1 MLPHVETTNGVTVV
15 FEGIP
20 YTISN
25 TSTIYPSLMQAI
37 RNHDPLWALQLI
49 GSTKK
54 RVEEAVRLS
63 ISLTYSGGC
72 VYHQGKKIGGYAVS
86 KLLGLLD
93 SGKDA
98 TPLINFLTKVQ
109 ANPDPEV
116 IEHLYSFLEKG
127 NMPIT
132 PSGDF
137 LAYKAIR
144 ENWMDIHSGRF
155 DNQIGSYVQVPR
167 SKVDPNRHQTC
178 SNGLHVC
185 SYSYLPHFSHANGHV
200 VVCQINPAD
209 VVAVP
214 NDYDDAKMRVSAY
227 WVIDEVTDFYKNN
240 QNILSENVVWD
251 EEYIVQIR
259 LDDEYNWETIGEF
272 DDYDDAA
279 EAAEASVNEEA
290 PAEVKVCNS
299 EGTIVFYRRT

>member
-1 MLPHVETTNGVTVV
+1 MLPHIETTNGVTVV
-15 FEGIP
+15 VRGEP
-20 YTISN
+20 YTVSN
-25 TSTIYPSLMQAI
+25 QSVYYPALMAAI
-37 RNHDPLWALQLI
+37 RNHDAGQAI
-49 GSTKK
+49 QVIEATTK
-54 RVEEAVRLS
+54 RVQEATRLS

-93 SGKDA
+93 SGKEA
-98 TPLINFLTKVQ
+98 TALINFLTKVQ

-144 ENWMDIHSGRF
+144 ENWTDIHSGHF
-155 DNQIGSYVQVPR
+155 DNKVGSYVQVPR
-167 SKVDPNRHQTC
+167 SKVDPDRDRTC

-185 SYSYLPHFSHANGHV
+185 SYKYLPHFSHANGHV

-214 NDYDDAKMRVSAY
+214 SDYNDAKMRVSAY

-240 QNILSENVVWD
+240 QNILSENEIWD
-251 EEYIVQIR
+251 EEYTVQMR
-259 LDDEYNWETIGEF
+259 LNEDCDWEMIGEF
-272 DDYDDAA
+272 DDFDDAA
-279 EAAEASVNEEA
+279 EAAEASVKEEA
-290 PAEVKVCNS
+290 PAEVKVRNS
-299 EGTIVFYRRT
+299 AGLLVLYRRT